1 MDNVDFVIM
10 SLQGKIASE
19 QTFYIKEK
27 MRKKKES
34 DLPML
39 VAQAGIKN
47 NVATLLLA
55 IFLGGLGAHR
65 FYLGDY
71 RMGVAFLVSNV
82 ISYVVMFS
90 VTFISQVFYVVMAL
104 VVAGIGVWQFV
115 DIFISYKRVKTVNFN
130 RLNYVLDMMPDE
142 DKKPSIS
149 INNEYDENDLFN
161 N

>member
-39 VAQAGIKN
+39 VAQAGLKN
-47 NVATLLLA
+47 SVATLLLA
-55 IFLGGLGAHR
+55 IFLGGLGVHR

-71 RMGVAFLVSNV
+71 RMGAAFLASNI

-90 VTFISQVFYVVMAL
+90 ATFISQVFYVVMAL

-142 DKKPSIS
+142 VIAPSIS
-149 INNEYDENDLFN
+149 DNNKYDEDDLFN

>member
-1 MDNVDFVIM
+1 MDNVDFLIM
-10 SLQGKIASE
+10 SLQGKIAAE

-27 MRKKKES
+27 MRKKKDS

-39 VAQAGIKN
+39 IAQAGLKN
-47 NVATLLLA
+47 NVITLLLA

-71 RMGVAFLVSNV
+71 RMGAAFLVSNI
-82 ISYVVMFS
+82 ISYVLMFL
-90 VTFISQVFYVVMAL
+90 VTLISYVFYVVMVL
-104 VVAGIGVWQFV
+104 VVVGIAIWQFV

-142 DKKPSIS
+142 DKTPLIS
-149 INNEYDENDLFN
+149 ANNDYDEDDLFN

>member
-1 MDNVDFVIM
+1 MDNIDFLIM

-19 QTFYIKEK
+19 QIFYIKEK
-27 MRKKKES
+27 MRKKKQS

-39 VAQAGIKN
+39 VAQAGLKN

-65 FYLGDY
+65 FYLGDN
-71 RMGVAFLVSNV
+71 RMGAAFLVSNV
-82 ISYVVMFS
+82 IAYILMFAA
-90 VTFISQVFYVVMAL
+90 TFISYVFYVVMAL
-104 VVAGIGVWQFV
+104 VVVGIAIWQFV

-142 DKKPSIS
+142 DIVPSIAD
-149 INNEYDENDLFN
+149 NVEYDEDDLFN